1 MTTPIKKLSIIT
13 ININNAEGLRKT
25 IESVVSQ
32 TYTDFEYIVIDGAS
46 TDNSAEVITEY
57 ADKFTYWVSESDKGI
72 YNAMNKGILKASGDY
87 CLFLNSG
94 DWFVDENVL
103 LNFYQSNFVE
113 DIVSGNMLTYKD
125 GNKRLRES
133 VKAEKLSFDLFY
145 MDSLPHPATFIKRKL
160 FFDYGLYN
168 ENNRIVSDW
177 EFFLKTLVINN
188 CSYNHFDRIISVF
201 DLTGLSSQTAMGELT
216 KNERQKVFQN
226 NMPLIYQSYSCIY
239 DENMELRAIQKEYYQ
254 LKYGKFSFFIH
265 FFLWLKRIK

>member
-1 MTTPIKKLSIIT
+1 MFPRISIVT
-13 ININNAEGLRKT
+13 ININNAQGLGKT

-32 TYTDFEYIVIDGAS
+32 ICFDYEYIIIDGAS
-46 TDNSAEVITEY
+46 ADGSIDVIKKY
-57 ADKFTYWVSESDKGI
+57 SDKIHYWVSEPDKGI

-94 DWFVDENVL
+94 DWLVDENVL
-103 LNFYQSNFVE
+103 LNFCQSNFVE
-113 DIVSGNMLTYKD
+113 DIVSGNLLTYKD
-125 GNKRLRES
+125 GNKKLRES
-133 VKAEKLSFDLFY
+133 VKAEELSFDLFY
-145 MDSLPHPATFIKRKL
+145 KDSLPHPATFIKRKL

-201 DLTGLSSQTAMGELT
+201 DLTGLSSQPAMGELT
-216 KNERQKVFQN
+216 KKERQKVFQN
-226 NMPLIYQSYSCIY
+226 NMPLIYQPYSSIY